1 MSTAFTAALPLLEE
15 LKEKLGKLDT
25 ATKEIEKAHTNSQ
38 QNQQA
43 AADAVDASKRV
54 VEAQQGLIEHLG
66 QQQQAGLGE
75 QANLLLTHLDDL
87 TQRTGSE
94 TTRQLDSLKQA
105 GTAVQEVI
113 NKVLERQPHILA
125 EIGEQHK
132 RGLSEQQEV
141 LRKASQAWATLLNQQ
156 MQTELKLLH
165 QAIETLQKN
174 TRSQHDELSAV
185 TNQLQVATGRI
196 TAFAEAMNAAKF
208 LTKLEG
214 IDSLQQEVLS
224 GISAGNKASA
234 GGFGK
239 LETAVETQKTLFE
252 TGLQAIR
259 QEAANLF
266 KQQQGDLE
274 KGLTQLH
281 ESHRIQQVEIQTALD
296 SMSAQN
302 KKLSQQQLIMQAL
315 TLAALVG
322 LMLTI
327 FLRHQF

>member
-15 LKEKLGKLDT
+15 LKEKLSKLDT

-38 QNQQA
+38 QNRQA

-54 VEAQQGLIEHLG
+54 IEAQQGLIEHLG

-94 TTRQLDSLKQA
+94 TTRQLASLKQA

-224 GISAGNKASA
+224 GITAGNKASA
-234 GGFGK
+234 GGFSK
-239 LETAVETQKTLFE
+239 LVTAAETQKTLFE
-252 TGLQAIR
+252 TGLQVIR
-259 QEAANLF
+259 QEAVNLS

-274 KGLTQLH
+274 KGLAQLH
-281 ESHRIQQVEIQTALD
+281 DSYRTQQVEIQTALD
-296 SMSAQN
+296 STSAQN
-302 KKLSQQQLIMQAL
+302 KKSSQQQLIMQAL
-315 TLAALVG
+315 ILAALVG
-322 LMLTI
+322 LILAI
-327 FLRHQF
+327 FLRH